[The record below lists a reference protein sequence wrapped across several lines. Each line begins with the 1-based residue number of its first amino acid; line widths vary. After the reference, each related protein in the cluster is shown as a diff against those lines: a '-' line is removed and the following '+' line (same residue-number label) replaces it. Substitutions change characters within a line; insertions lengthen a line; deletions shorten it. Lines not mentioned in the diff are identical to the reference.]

1 MGRARRPW
9 WNPFACRGVASSG
22 HRDAGGEQ
30 SESLTDSVQQ
40 LRTLLKTERTRLR
53 PDTWQRASRI
63 AERTAELLPHWTEL
77 TEGRAA
83 EALVVEDVVCRHLPR
98 RLEAFLA
105 VPDSQKPT
113 AAPELL
119 EQLEQLEQSHL
130 KAVRRLHAVSRIR
143 LESLRALRQDN

>member
-1 MGRARRPW
+1 M
-9 WNPFACRGVASSG
+9 
-22 HRDAGGEQ
+22 E
-30 SESLTDSVQQ
+30 Q
-40 LRTLLKTERTRLR
+40 LRTLLKVERTRLR
-53 PDTWQRASRI
+53 PDTWQRASQI
-63 AERTAELLPHWTEL
+63 VERTAELLPQWTEL

-143 LESLRALRQDN
+143 LESLRAQRGDT